1 MRTIAFILTL
11 LLAGG
16 AVRGQQ
22 PTAAGDYKPMVYST
36 RGSSA
41 KKDVYI
47 KRLGPTYL
55 SNDKKY
61 VADWNTH
68 LYNLYQSYGEASK
81 RKQFIAEPY
90 VTKYLQAVLQRILD
104 SNGVRQKIE
113 VVTTRYAEP
122 NAYNMGDNRLFVNI
136 GVLGLLDNEAQ
147 LAFLLCH
154 ELSHQLLQHV
164 QEKFSARRALAADKT
179 VKKEMRDIRAA
190 KYNKLDR
197 SAQFAMKYSYTFAAY
212 SRAQERAADSM
223 AIVLLQKSRYDIG
236 EGEELLEI
244 LKRSDTDSTRI
255 DYARFFGSAS
265 TPLRPELLQDS
276 RYAISFGGKRAI
288 AYEED
293 SIKSHPDIPQRKAF
307 ISAGKRGTSG
317 RVGGEKFI
325 VSRPAFDSIR
335 SAAAYEIIESYDAND
350 RYAAGVYQSLILL
363 QRQPDNPYLI
373 RKAAF
378 GLRDIVVA
386 VRDHDVQNH
395 VPIESESNGAAYNQL
410 LRIIDRTTFD
420 ELKALYFTFLDRY
433 SAQLTAYPELRKIDE
448 KAKS

>member
-11 LLAGG
+11 LLSGSALH
-16 AVRGQQ
+16 AQQ
-22 PTAAGDYKPMVYST
+22 SPAAGDYKPMAYST
-36 RGSSA
+36 RGSSV
-41 KKDVYI
+41 KKDAYI
-47 KRLGPTYL
+47 KRLAPTYL
-55 SNDKKY
+55 S
-61 VADWNTH
+61 ADRRYIAEWNAH
-68 LYNLYQSYGEASK
+68 LYSLYQSYGEASK
-81 RKQFIAEPY
+81 RKQFITEPY
-90 VTKYLQAVLQRILD
+90 VMKYLQNVLQRILD
-104 SNGVRQKIE
+104 SNHIRQKIE
-113 VVTTRYAEP
+113 VVPTRYAEP

-154 ELSHQLLQHV
+154 ELSHQLLHHV
-164 QEKFSARRALAADKT
+164 QEKFSAHRALAADKA

-212 SRAQERAADSM
+212 SRAKEHAADSM
-223 AIVLLQKSRYDIG
+223 AIVLLQKSTYDIH

-244 LKRSDTDSTRI
+244 LKRSDTDSTHI
-255 DYARFFGSAS
+255 DYTRFLGSTA
-265 TPLRPELLQDS
+265 TPLRRDVLQDS

-307 ISAGKRGTSG
+307 ISAVPG
-317 RVGGEKFI
+317 RTGGEKFV
-325 VSRPAFDSIR
+325 VSRPAFDSIKA
-335 SAAAYEIIESYDAND
+335 AAAYEIIESFDAND
-350 RYAAGVYQSLILL
+350 RYAAGVYHTLSLL
-363 QRQPDNPYLI
+363 QHNPRNSYLV

-386 VRDHDVQNH
+386 VRDHDIQNH
-395 VPIESESNGAAYNQL
+395 VPIESDANSPAYNQL

-433 SAQLTAYPELRKIDE
+433 SEQLTAYPELRKIDE